1 MRKKLLFISGL
12 FALVGTIAVAAVL
25 GTAGVGKAASPNICL
40 TASTPTKNASCVAQL
55 TAPHVVTAGQDAVSV
70 TRFTNQSG
78 LGGSTATHVVLS
90 ATFLVGT
97 VATPVTVKGVTLFV
111 NGSPVSTASCSPT
124 SLANPVATV
133 SCPVGTIPGA
143 SSAKLVVRFTAQTA
157 MTVAGS
163 ASYGEGGNDSAT
175 PRPNGTKND
184 LQTSR
189 DSFAIAGSTAAGNCV
204 NTTTTTTVSGS
215 TATQV
220 TTAAIGAVD
229 PSLDLPCTP
238 AGAGVED
245 TVGTRPT
252 GFVPIW
258 FTDFLTVDPNAGGF
272 ATVTLD
278 ALFNVPNS
286 FVLRELTGT
295 DPTNAASWTPVPACN
310 ASGLPPSGDSCIFAT
325 SNLPKGGKRW
335 VLHAL
340 GVLFDSKYAG

>member
-1 MRKKLLFISGL
+1 MRKKVLIFSGL
-12 FALVGTIAVAAVL
+12 FALAGTIAVAAVL
-25 GTAGVGKAASPNICL
+25 GTAGIGKAASPNICL
-40 TASTPTKNASCVAQL
+40 SSSTSTKNASCVAQL

-78 LGGSTATHVVLS
+78 VGGSTATHVVLS

-111 NGSPVSTASCSPT
+111 NGSPVSTASCSPV
-124 SLANPVATV
+124 SLADPVATV
-133 SCPVGTIPGA
+133 SCPAGTIPGA
-143 SSAKLVVRFTAQTA
+143 SSAKLVVRFSAQTA

-163 ASYGEGGNDSAT
+163 ASYGEGGNDSAP
-175 PRPNGTKND
+175 PRPNGSKND
-184 LQTSR
+184 LQISK
-189 DSFAIAGSTAAGNCV
+189 DSFTIAGTSAQGNCFDTSV
-204 NTTTTTTVSGS
+204 GTLSGS

-220 TTAAIGAVD
+220 TTASIGAVD

-238 AGAGVED
+238 GGAGVD

-258 FTDFLTVDPNAGGF
+258 FTDFLTINSGGF

-278 ALFNVPNS
+278 ALFNVPKS
-286 FVLRELTGT
+286 FVLRELTGL
-295 DPTNAASWTPVPACN
+295 DASDAASWTAVPACN
-310 ASGLPPSGDSCIFAT
+310 GSGLPPSGDSCIFST
-325 SNLPKGGKRW
+325 SNLPKGGVRW
-335 VLHAL
+335 TLHAL

>member
-1 MRKKLLFISGL
+1 MRKKVLIISGL
-12 FALVGTIAVAAVL
+12 FALAGTIAVAAVL
-25 GTAGVGKAASPNICL
+25 GTAGIGKAASPNICL
-40 TASTPTKNASCVAQL
+40 TASTPNTNASCVAEL

-78 LGGSTATHVVLS
+78 LGGSSATHVVVS

-111 NGSPVSTASCSPT
+111 NGSPVSTASCSPA

-143 SSAKLVVRFTAQTA
+143 SSAKLVVRFSASTA

-163 ASYGEGGNDSAT
+163 ASYGEGGNDST
-175 PRPNGTKND
+175 SPRPNGTKND
-184 LQTSR
+184 LQTSK
-189 DSFAIAGSTAAGNCV
+189 DSFTIAGTSAQGNCFDTSV
-204 NTTTTTTVSGS
+204 ASLSGS

-220 TTAAIGAVD
+220 TTASIGAVD
-229 PSLDLPCTP
+229 QSLDLPCTP
-238 AGAGVED
+238 AGAGVD

-258 FTDFLTVDPNAGGF
+258 FTDFLAVDGGGF

-278 ALFNVPNS
+278 ALFNVPKS
-286 FVLRELTGT
+286 FVLRELTGL
-295 DPTNAASWTPVPACN
+295 DASDAASWTAVPACN
-310 ASGLPPSGDSCIFAT
+310 GSGLPPSGDSCIFST
-325 SNLPKGGKRW
+325 SNLPKGGVRW
-335 VLHAL
+335 TLHAL

>member
-1 MRKKLLFISGL
+1 MRKKVLFISGL
-12 FALVGTIAVAAVL
+12 FALAGTIDVAAVL
-25 GTAGVGKAASPNICL
+25 GTAGICKSASPNICL
-40 TASTPTKNASCVAQL
+40 SPSTSTTNASCVAQL
-55 TAPHVVTAGQDAVSV
+55 TAPHVLTAGQDAVSV

-111 NGSPVSTASCSPT
+111 NGSPVSTASCSPA

-143 SSAKLVVRFTAQTA
+143 SSAKLVVRFSASTA

-163 ASYGEGGNDSAT
+163 ASYGEGGNDSS
-175 PRPNGTKND
+175 PPHPNGTKND

-189 DSFAIAGSTAAGNCV
+189 DSFTIAGTSAQGNCFD
-204 NTTTTTTVSGS
+204 TSLATLSGS

-220 TTAAIGAVD
+220 TTASIGAVD

-238 AGAGVED
+238 GGAGVD

-258 FTDFLTVDPNAGGF
+258 FTDFLTINSGGF

-278 ALFNVPNS
+278 ALFNVPKS
-286 FVLRELTGT
+286 FVLRELTGL
-295 DPTNAASWTPVPACN
+295 DASAAASWTAVPACN
-310 ASGLPPSGDSCIFAT
+310 GSGLPPSGDSCIFAT
-325 SNLPKGGKRW
+325 SNLPKGGVRW
-335 VLHAL
+335 TLHAL

>member
-1 MRKKLLFISGL
+1 MRKKHLVSCGL
-12 FALVGTIAVAAVL
+12 FAFVGTIAVAVVL
-25 GTAGVGKAASPNICL
+25 GTAGIGKAASPNICL
-40 TASTPTKNASCVAQL
+40 TASTSTTNASCVAQL
-55 TAPHVVTAGQDAVSV
+55 TAPHVLTAGSDAVSV

-78 LGGSTATHVVLS
+78 LGGASATHVVLS

-111 NGSPVSTASCSPT
+111 NGSPVSTASCSPAPA
-124 SLANPVATV
+124 SLPIAAATV
-133 SCPVGTIPGA
+133 SCPAGTIAGG
-143 SSAKLVVRFTAQTA
+143 SSAKLVVRFSTSIA

-163 ASYGEGGNDSAT
+163 ASYGEGGSDSAP

-189 DSFAIAGSTAAGNCV
+189 DSFTIAGASAQGSCFASA
-204 NTTTTTTVSGS
+204 TTVSGA
-215 TATQV
+215 TTTQV

-238 AGAGVED
+238 AGAGVD
-245 TVGTRPT
+245 TGGLRPD

-258 FTDFLTVDPNAGGF
+258 FTDFLAIDSGGF

-286 FVLRELTGT
+286 FVLRELTGP
-295 DPTNAASWTPVPACN
+295 DPSDAASWTPVPACN